1 MDEKIITIQQASKTE
16 SRTPLSRQNWR
27 SQSVGNDPR
36 AQMRLAE
43 LLTDAFTT
51 MNTFGRTP
59 ESLTAII
66 RSFQD
71 DLGGYPIEAVELAF
85 ASWRQNN
92 SAFPTPFDIL
102 NILRFDPDESVEDP
116 NGYQGWYV
124 KRSDLKPGDAGYI
137 KPPLLWRE
145 ISAAVAAMKVSPGRM
160 IGDVSAGIIRR
171 LERQRADDDRAL

>member
-1 MDEKIITIQQASKTE
+1 MDEKIIPIQQASKTE

-66 RSFQD
+66 RLFQA

-116 NGYQGWYV
+116 NGYAGWYV
-124 KRSDLKPGDAGYI
+124 KRSDLKPGDQGYI
-137 KPPLLWRE
+137 KPPALWRE
-145 ISAAVAAMKVSPGRM
+145 IGAAVAAMNAPHGRM
-160 IGDVSAGIIRR
+160 IGDIASGIIRQI
-171 LERQRADDDRAL
+171 ERQREDG